1 MFAKGG
7 AAFPDMSGDG
17 RVTQKDILMGRGVI
31 PMQEGGD
38 PMAMAAMMPP
48 QDPAA
53 MMDPMAGGQAMDPEV
68 VQSLLQQAQSNLDNI
83 DEAEDYA
90 TVINS
95 IRGDDAPIEARY
107 AELAE
112 LVGPEDAQQT
122 PESVLALV
130 QPAIIMNAVDQG
142 IGGLAAEEM
151 TAPVEG
157 AMAEGIMSTVAPPPP
172 PEMMAAPPAAPG
184 PMMDPA
190 MMGGPPPVNFNQGGL
205 VRRGDNQPVQMFD
218 NGGAATNFFGPRVDI
233 SPAQSQLTTTS

>member
-1 MFAKGG
+1 M
-7 AAFPDMSGDG
+7 
-17 RVTQKDILMGRGVI
+17 RQKITL
-31 PMQEGGD
+31 P
-38 PMAMAAMMPP
+38 
-48 QDPAA
+48 
-53 MMDPMAGGQAMDPEV
+53 
-68 VQSLLQQAQSNLDNI
+68 SLIQFV
-83 DEAEDYA
+83 A
-90 TVINS
+90 TM
-95 IRGDDAPIEARY
+95 RHIEARY

-157 AMAEGIMSTVAPPPP
+157 AMAEGIMSTVAPPPQ

-205 VRRGDNQPVQMFD
+205 VRRGDNQPVQ
-218 NGGAATNFFGPRVDI
+218 
-233 SPAQSQLTTTS
+233 